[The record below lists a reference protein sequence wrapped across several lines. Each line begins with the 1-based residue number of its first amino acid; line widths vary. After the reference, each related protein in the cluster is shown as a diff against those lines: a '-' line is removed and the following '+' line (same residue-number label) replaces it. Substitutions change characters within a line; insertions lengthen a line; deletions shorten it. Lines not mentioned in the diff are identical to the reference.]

1 MVDTYN
7 IIQNIISTKMERE
20 GRSSTL
26 LNSSNNNSDIENNK
40 VPAIKGGSKHFTS
53 LQIFTSYAEPALD
66 EYITQQDQT
75 ALENKHREEEDKLY
89 RYQIVKADNRKILE
103 KLYNIRLYTS
113 KRKLLK
119 HF

>member
-89 RYQIVKADNRKILE
+89 RYQIVKADNRKM
-103 KLYNIRLYTS
+103 S
-113 KRKLLK
+113 RKI
-119 HF
+119 